1 VWAALAKRGHM
12 PRRLGDFVF
21 TTEQTKYG
29 SLIVRGTHRDQR
41 RRWHPRRDPKRVVF
55 LYRGA

>member
-1 VWAALAKRGHM
+1 VWAALANHGHIV
-12 PRRLGDFVF
+12 RRLGDFVF
-21 TTEQTKYG
+21 STEQTKYG
-29 SLIVRGTHRDQR
+29 SLIVRGTHRDKH